1 MFGVV
6 ALWSR
11 TRPGRTIVR
20 SLAKGYPAERDVAFL
35 EKRMHKAVT
44 GFIEEHIV
52 SRIVT
57 GESRERRF
65 GESSTV
71 VQVQ

>member
-1 MFGVV
+1 MSGV
-6 ALWSR
+6 AGLWLR
-11 TRPGRTIVR
+11 TRSRRTIVR
-20 SLAKGYPAERDVAFL
+20 SLAKGYPAERNLAFL
-35 EKRMHKAVT
+35 EKHMHKAVT